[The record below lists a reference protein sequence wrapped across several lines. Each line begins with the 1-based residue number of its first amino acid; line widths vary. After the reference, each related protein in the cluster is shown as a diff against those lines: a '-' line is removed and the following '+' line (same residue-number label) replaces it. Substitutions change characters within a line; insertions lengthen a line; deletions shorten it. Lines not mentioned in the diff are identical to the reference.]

1 MKKSIRVPVLLLF
14 ALGIA
19 FTACNSLEQKVE
31 KSEENVVLAKNELA
45 EAKEQ
50 YLSAIETYQQYT
62 AEKMAANT
70 QKIADLRTRIEDGRR
85 SAKAG
90 YEKNIEEL
98 EQENIELKQRV
109 YDYHETT
116 INNWEAFG
124 VELKNDMNKLSVVL
138 RDLTVK
144 NN

>member
-1 MKKSIRVPVLLLF
+1 MKKIIWLSALIVF
-14 ALGIA
+14 ATGLA

-31 KSEENVVLAKNELA
+31 KSEENVVLAKKELA
-45 EAKEQ
+45 EAKDQ
-50 YLSAIETYQQYT
+50 YLTAIEVYQQYT

-70 QKIADLRTRIEDGRR
+70 QKIADLRIRIEEGRR

>member
-1 MKKSIRVPVLLLF
+1 MKKSVRVPVLLLF
-14 ALGIA
+14 ILGVA

-31 KSEENVVLAKNELA
+31 KSEENVVLAKNGLA
-45 EAKEQ
+45 DAKEQ

-62 AEKMAANT
+62 AEKMAVNT
-70 QKIADLRTRIEDGRR
+70 QKIADLRTRIEEGRR
-85 SAKAG
+85 SATAG
-90 YEKNIEEL
+90 YERSIEEL
-98 EQENIELKQRV
+98 EQENTDLKQRV

-124 VELKNDMNKLSVVL
+124 VELKNDMNKLGVVL